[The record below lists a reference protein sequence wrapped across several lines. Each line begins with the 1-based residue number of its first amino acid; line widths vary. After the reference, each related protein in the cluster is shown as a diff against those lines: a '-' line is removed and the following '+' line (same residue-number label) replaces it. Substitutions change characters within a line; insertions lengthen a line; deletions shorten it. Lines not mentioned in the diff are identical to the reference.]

1 MRRST
6 NHILTTHTGSLP
18 RGPEMLA
25 ALQAKERGEAVDQ
38 ASFDALARQAVAETL
53 RRQLKLGIDVVSD
66 GEQSKVDYS
75 TYIKERLTGFQGE
88 SVPIEQGRD
97 VLEFPEYQ
105 AMRDN
110 RGAATALRPTCVGLI
125 EWQDF
130 EAVKRDIDY
139 LRAVAP
145 EAEEVFMTAV
155 SPGQAARFL
164 RNRYYKTDEE
174 YLQALGRVLKDE
186 YEAIVAAGFI
196 LQLDCP
202 DLGSGWNNQFRDMEL
217 PEFLKRV
224 DLHLEVLGEAT
235 RNIPAESMRLH
246 LCWGNYTGPHNHDIP
261 LREIIGPVLR
271 ARPAGISFEGANPRH
286 EHEWDVFADVKL
298 PDDKVL
304 IPGVIDSTTNFIEHP
319 ELVAQR
325 IVRYAGVVG
334 RERVIAG
341 TDCGFATFAATP
353 TVLPSITWAKLEA
366 MVQGARIAT
375 SRLW

>member
-1 MRRST
+1 
-6 NHILTTHTGSLP
+6 
-18 RGPEMLA
+18 
-25 ALQAKERGEAVDQ
+25 
-38 ASFDALARQAVAETL
+38 AETVQK
-53 RRQLKLGIDVVSD
+53 QLNLGIDVVSD

-75 TYIKERLTGFQGE
+75 TYIKERLTGFRGE
-88 SVPIEQGRD
+88 PVQIEQGRD
-97 VLEFPEYQ
+97 VLEFPEYAAQ
-105 AMRDN
+105 RDT
-110 RGAATALRPTCVGLI
+110 RGSAVALRPTCVGPI

-130 EAVKRDIDY
+130 EAVQRDIDY
-139 LRAVAP
+139 LKAVAP
-145 EAEEVFMTAV
+145 AGKDVFMTAV

-224 DLHLEVLGEAT
+224 DLHLEVLDEAT
-235 RNIPAESMRLH
+235 KNIPAESMRLH

-271 ARPAGISFEGANPRH
+271 SRPAGISFEGANPRH

-298 PDDKVL
+298 PEDKVV

-325 IVRYAGVVG
+325 LVRYAGVVG

-341 TDCGFATFAATP
+341 SDCGFATFAGSP